1 MLRTLLA
8 LILAI
13 GDLAPVSQ
21 AETDAGN
28 KWDPDG

>member
-13 GDLAPVSQ
+13 GGLAPVSQ
-21 AETDAGN
+21 GETDAGN
-28 KWDPDG
+28 QWDPDG

>member
-13 GDLAPVSQ
+13 GGLAPASQ

-28 KWDPDG
+28 QWDPNG